1 MQKEKQDKII
11 TPDDK
16 KAKSVRAPFDIYVI
30 WSYSFFDMC
39 SLGEAALT
47 GRKEHYICIVKYLV
61 DLPRA
66 FAEC

>member
-16 KAKSVRAPFDIYVI
+16 KVNSVHAPFDIYVI
-30 WSYSFFDMC
+30 WGYSFLDMC

-47 GRKEHYICIVKYLV
+47 GRKEH
-61 DLPRA
+61 
-66 FAEC
+66 